1 MTIQQLKYVIKT
13 VECGS
18 ITAVSYTH
26 LLKLVPQK
34 EGIISKRFTG
44 QKITPYIDLREQSL
58 YYTVKKT
65 VIFRLQRETL

>member
-1 MTIQQLKYVIKT
+1 MLFFHNRNLK
-13 VECGS
+13 CS
-18 ITAVSYTH
+18 FS
-26 LLKLVPQK
+26 LKLVPQK
-34 EGIISKRFTG
+34 EGIISKCFTG